1 MTLPIL
7 TYQLETEETLIM
19 RLRLELFVKSVP
31 DSMDFYTRVL
41 GFETISYQPDDYSV
55 FRKGAIQ
62 IALQSQS
69 ELLGDHPLKPH
80 NRPAGLGIEIV
91 LEVEDVEA
99 AYAQVKAEQWHIAD
113 TLAQR
118 PWGLRDFRVLDP
130 NGFYIRITEL
140 SSSEGE

>member
-1 MTLPIL
+1 
-7 TYQLETEETLIM
+7 M

-41 GFETISYQPDDYSV
+41 GFEPVSYQPDDYSV
-55 FRKGAIQ
+55 FRKGTVQ
-62 IALQSQS
+62 ISLQSQS
-69 ELLGDHPLKPH
+69 HLSDDHPLKPH
-80 NRPAGLGIEIV
+80 NRPVGLGIEIV

-99 AYAQVKAEQWHIAD
+99 AYAKVQAEQWRIAD
-113 TLAQR
+113 ILAER

-140 SSSEGE
+140 TVPEGR